1 MELIIPALILLV
13 GNVFS
18 GSPGSRRWKVVSELF
33 GWIGAAAVLLT
44 IGCFAVGWEFLGR
57 HILFPI
63 GAFCLLYVVSRDYEK
78 ILKPIADRWLKRRA
92 KGE

>member
-1 MELIIPALILLV
+1 MELIIPALIVLV

-18 GSPGSRRWKVVSELF
+18 GSPGSRRWEVVSELF